1 MDRFFANGESYSLAE
16 KSLKLLP
23 ASDLHSRIT
32 LLEDAARACRA
43 ELRRRPSHCQ
53 EAQPQ
58 PAVSSSSCMLL
69 QLGHD
74 EMGVVAH
81 ELCDPLRPLL
91 AINLSSTAKLI
102 DALDPLCL
110 EQIASAL
117 GSALELARCGQTC
130 TGLRQACQDEAE
142 RKVRA
147 LVKPFDDVG
156 MGAHA
161 IEEEGG
167 LELIAAWAGG
177 WPALL
182 AGRQGLLDTS
192 LPQARVGPGP
202 HGALAEA
209 IAALRHGAP
218 GLCTLPHCSACHCD
232 RTDLT
237 CDAEEAVATLMT
249 NIWVIWDIRNA
260 EGEPQ
265 WCTVTRLEEQGGC
278 TDGKGN
284 EIFVIHPYSG
294 SLPGGPCP
302 WEHSFDDGSRPS
314 VHFAA
319 DRTNGWGVSI
329 SIVGPD
335 VVESEVLAFRF
346 DTDDLL
352 NNIVEQGALHSH
364 EQVALDSD
372 AQPVPGVTRYQPAPY
387 GYHEDAERYL
397 LWKLTMWVDHRS
409 DEARVLADVEFAAPE
424 RAWPDLVARAKER
437 PCARLAAEPRPV
449 GGWNAD
455 YYH

>member
-1 MDRFFANGESYSLAE
+1 MHGLA
-16 KSLKLLP
+16 
-23 ASDLHSRIT
+23 
-32 LLEDAARACRA
+32 
-43 ELRRRPSHCQ
+43 
-53 EAQPQ
+53 
-58 PAVSSSSCMLL
+58 
-69 QLGHD
+69 
-74 EMGVVAH
+74 
-81 ELCDPLRPLL
+81 
-91 AINLSSTAKLI
+91 LI
-102 DALDPLCL
+102 DALDLCLEQTEYVLPRDLWILCL

-130 TGLRQACQDEAE
+130 TVLRQACQDEAE

-147 LVKPFDDVG
+147 LVKPYDDFG
-156 MGAHA
+156 RGAFLP
-161 IEEEGG
+161 IEEEWRLWKWRAHRSDGFADDFG
-167 LELIAAWAGG
+167 NGALAAWAGG

-202 HGALAEA
+202 HRALAEA
-209 IAALRHGAP
+209 IAALPHDAP

-232 RTDLT
+232 RTNLT
-237 CDAEEAVATLMT
+237 CDAERAVATLMS

-260 EGEPQ
+260 EGQPQ
-265 WCTVTRLEEQGGC
+265 WCTVARLEDLQGGSV
-278 TDGKGN
+278 DGNGN
-284 EIFVIHPYSG
+284 GNAVIHPFSG
-294 SLPGGPCP
+294 SLPGGTCP
-302 WEHSFDDGSRPS
+302 WEHSFNDGFRPS

-319 DRTNGWGVSI
+319 DRTNGWEVSI

-372 AQPVPGVTRYQPAPY
+372 AQPVPGVTRYQPASY
-387 GYHEDAERYL
+387 GYQDDAERYL
-397 LWKLTMWVDHRS
+397 LWDLTMWVDQRS
-409 DEARVLADVEFAAPE
+409 DDARVLADVEFAAPE
-424 RAWPDLVARAKER
+424 RVWPDLVARAKER
-437 PCARLAAEPRPV
+437 PCARLAAAPRPV

-455 YYH
+455 YHH